1 MTTTANIQGQLLTP
15 GDAGYDAART
25 VWNAMIDRRPRMIV
39 RAASV
44 ADVVTAVRLARDLD
58 LEIGVRCGGHNVAGF
73 AVPDDG
79 LMIDLTPMGGVR
91 VDPVAGAPTCRAARC
106 SARST
111 ARPSRTAWPPPPAT
125 SRTRASAA

>member
-1 MTTTANIQGQLLTP
+1 MLSRIEASICRCRGTAPVRSSSTSRSSALLELVLISPMESDLTGCTDFRQAHSMTTATSTRLDGQLLTP

-58 LEIGVRCGGHNVAGF
+58 LEIGV
-73 AVPDDG
+73 
-79 LMIDLTPMGGVR
+79 
-91 VDPVAGAPTCRAARC
+91 
-106 SARST
+106 
-111 ARPSRTAWPPPPAT
+111 
-125 SRTRASAA
+125 